1 MNYKKIYDLFL
12 ENKDRFI
19 DKNNNLDTMQKQIIK
34 DFFKD
39 HPASENQID
48 WNKSAILTYKD
59 FEKIFEDAN
68 NTKNALKRASKDNPR
83 LLFENRK
90 DCKIVGENNN
100 FIFVLPLSY
109 EACVWM
115 DSFDCGGAGAKWCIG
130 YEKDNSYYKQ
140 YIKNGYIFILAFNK
154 YPTNLS
160 EDLKYMIQVDP
171 IKLENGDYD
180 DYDDYDNDDE
190 DNNDEGYYDN
200 GFGKCWTQD
209 DQPNKTYSLTIEAS
223 DRNVENLTG
232 ITKEQLIEYGK
243 EYIAIVEKLEKER
256 KIKINIFV
264 YKEVL
269 WKDLPDVVKNSENS
283 LSIKILDPENV
294 VLGDSSL
301 KVTLGYI
308 IRKDSGVKFDFSP
321 SDFSSSKLLDDT
333 ESMFYECENLIKMCK
348 LPANIK
354 DASYMF
360 SDCTSLTSIDTAYFT
375 NVTNANEMFSS
386 CTSLVS
392 IDTTAFKNV
401 TNASQ
406 MFYGCT
412 SLASITGTAAFTN
425 ATNASYMFQSCTSL
439 VSIDTTA
446 FKNVTSASS
455 MFYGCTSL
463 ASIDAS
469 AFTNVTNASYM
480 FYDCTSL
487 ASIDASAF
495 TNVTNASC
503 MFYGCTSLASIDT
516 AAFTNVTYTDD
527 MFSCCESLKEIR
539 FLSGTEYLEQYEK
552 LIMNNKGGL
561 SNVQIE
567 NAKMYSSSPVIRFKR
582 D

>member
-223 DRNVENLTG
+223 DRNVKNLTG

-294 VLGDSSL
+294 VLGNYSL
-301 KVTLGYI
+301 ENTVENVVLGNHSLENALGNI
-308 IRKDSGVKFDFSP
+308 IRKDSGIKFDFSP
-321 SDFSSSKLLDDT
+321 SDFSSSKLLNDT
-333 ESMFYECENLIKMCK
+333 SCMFYECENLIKMCK

-354 DASYMF
+354 DTSQMF
-360 SDCTSLTSIDTAYFT
+360 DGCTSLMSIDTSGFT
-375 NVTNANEMFSS
+375 NMTNARCMFR
-386 CTSLVS
+386 
-392 IDTTAFKNV
+392 N
-401 TNASQ
+401 
-406 MFYGCT
+406 CT
-412 SLASITGTAAFTN
+412 SLASIT
-425 ATNASYMFQSCTSL
+425 CTTS
-439 VSIDTTA
+439 
-446 FKNVTSASS
+446 FKNVTDAGY
-455 MFYGCTSL
+455 MFYSCTKL
-463 ASIDAS
+463 ASIDIS
-469 AFTNVTNASYM
+469 GFTKVTDVSNM
-480 FYDCTSL
+480 LGECD
-487 ASIDASAF
+487 
-495 TNVTNASC
+495 
-503 MFYGCTSLASIDT
+503 
-516 AAFTNVTYTDD
+516 
-527 MFSCCESLKEIR
+527 SLKEIR
-539 FLSGTEYLEQYEK
+539 FSSGTEYLEQYEK

-561 SNVQIE
+561 SSEQIE